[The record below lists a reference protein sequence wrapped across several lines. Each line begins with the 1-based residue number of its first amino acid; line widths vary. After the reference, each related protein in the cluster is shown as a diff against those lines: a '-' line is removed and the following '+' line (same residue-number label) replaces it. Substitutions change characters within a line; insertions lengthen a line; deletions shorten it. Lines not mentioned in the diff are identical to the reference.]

1 MPRAVFDR
9 DFHYTSRR
17 RNAGWSAKAGPG
29 AQLFPGE
36 FIDAALAAGAAR
48 VPPAPGAE
56 ALKQPVGGA
65 NHKEPER

>member
-17 RNAGWSAKAGPG
+17 RNAGWSAKAGPA
-29 AQLFPGE
+29 AQLFPRE
-36 FIDAALAAGAAR
+36 FIDAAIAAGVAR

-56 ALKQPVGGA
+56 ARDQPVGGA
-65 NHKEPER
+65 HPKEPDQ